1 MKWSEFTKNQN
12 GAVNVSNYYRKRS
25 ILLNYRL
32 LHICKALCKLFRVF
46 KTRNPVFKHFFI
58 RMLIYMLRNIAKQ
71 RLAGKYAWKPQLPWN
86 GEKMKN
92 IKLMY
97 TLCEKHCTN
106 WYATYFLYKKYA
118 QLWRCRINVSNIV
131 FKHFCLSNKGKM
143 RYFEYRI

>member
-12 GAVNVSNYYRKRS
+12 GAANVSNLYQTRS
-25 ILLNYRL
+25 VFLNYHL
-32 LHICKALCKLFRVF
+32 SHICKVFCEFFRKFDNRNTVF
-46 KTRNPVFKHFFI
+46 KQFYKRI
-58 RMLIYMLRNIAKQ
+58 LIYMLWNIAKHC
-71 RLAGKYAWKPQLPWN
+71 LAGKYAWKPQLPWN